1 MILPEESIHL
11 KCNYCSTKVMKQFAL
26 SYQVLTR
33 HYLWPVW
40 IQKRPW
46 QRNNRQAAVQ
56 KNCSRKNARFKCHDL
71 SFLGPPPYMG
81 NIGPFLPQYL
91 VRIPSTFVSFAIDNK
106 LISLQSEVKTAYPGF
121 LRLPLHKKFQLRVPN
136 YFLRAIFPF
145 WTIWN
150 ANKTWNDADRSKETK
165 CRHNDVKMP

>member
-1 MILPEESIHL
+1 MFNKSHETVCLVLSSVHSAL
-11 KCNYCSTKVMKQFAL
+11 LMASLNTKASLATEL
-26 SYQVLTR
+26 SASSGTKKLLT
-33 HYLWPVW
+33 
-40 IQKRPW
+40 QKR
-46 QRNNRQAAVQ
+46 AVQ
-56 KNCSRKNARFKCHDL
+56 VSWLIFPW
-71 SFLGPPPYMG
+71 SPPYMG

-165 CRHNDVKMP
+165 CRHDDVKMP